1 MERKINKVVSTLAYD
16 GWHLEKL
23 RGIFAPAELIC
34 LKTGDTQELQRE
46 LPDADVVV
54 WGGDFPEEYLETGK
68 NLKWIHCE
76 HSGINRS
83 ARPEIFRRGIIL
95 TGGAGRSGPVL
106 AEHTFFLILSLIYRA
121 NLLHANKEKHVWD
134 GGMYVDARGLY
145 GKTVGI
151 VGAGHTGCDTARL
164 ARACG
169 MRVLAYQRT
178 SEVPPVCAD
187 ADETFYAD
195 REGDLYRLLGES
207 DIIVLSVRLSDATY
221 HLIDAAAIGQ
231 MKKSALLINICRGAV
246 IDEAALIKALE
257 NREIAG
263 FASDTFETEPLP
275 ADSPLWDMDQV
286 VITPHCTPEMPDIR
300 ARSLEI
306 IEENAA
312 RFRRGEDLIN
322 RVYPRDVYT
331 R

>member
-1 MERKINKVVSTLAYD
+1 
-16 GWHLEKL
+16 
-23 RGIFAPAELIC
+23 
-34 LKTGDTQELQRE
+34 
-46 LPDADVVV
+46 
-54 WGGDFPEEYLETGK
+54 
-68 NLKWIHCE
+68 
-76 HSGINRS
+76 
-83 ARPEIFRRGIIL
+83 
-95 TGGAGRSGPVL
+95 
-106 AEHTFFLILSLIYRA
+106 
-121 NLLHANKEKHVWD
+121 
-134 GGMYVDARGLY
+134 
-145 GKTVGI
+145 
-151 VGAGHTGCDTARL
+151 
-164 ARACG
+164 

-178 SEVPPVCAD
+178 SEVPHVCAD